1 MYRINIFLILLL
13 LALKQSKEKKLSLS
27 SLYINFKEKYKIK
40 NKIMDWKKY
49 KNYFEYK
56 NCLEEDINVEK
67 EKKLLNKLYQKHG
80 LF

>member
-1 MYRINIFLILLL
+1 
-13 LALKQSKEKKLSLS
+13 
-27 SLYINFKEKYKIK
+27 
-40 NKIMDWKKY
+40 MDWKKY